1 MDLREMPQ
9 EVARR
14 HPWEVERARFFHGRL
29 EAHLKPGVRVLDV
42 GAGDGYLAGRVLTGL
57 RGEAKVVCFDACYS
71 DDHLK
76 RFSLAAPAGLTFT
89 RARPEGAF
97 DIVLLLDV
105 LEHVP
110 DDRDF
115 LSGVVRD
122 LLVPGGVVLASVPAH
137 PSLYTQH
144 DAVLGHCRRY
154 RPAEFEA
161 LLQGAGLRIEVSGGL
176 FHSLLPVR
184 AGQKLGELLR
194 GIRAQTLVNKGAE
207 SADTALTRWRAGPWV
222 SGAVLGLLRL
232 DNGISRICAT
242 LGVPLPGLS
251 VWALATKR

>member
-14 HPWEVERARFFHGRL
+14 HPWEVGRAKFFHARL
-29 EAHLKPGVRVLDV
+29 AAHLRPGVRVLDV
-42 GAGDGYLAGRVLTGL
+42 GAGDGYLAAQILAGL
-57 RGEAKVVCFDACYS
+57 RGEGKVVCFDACYS

-76 RFSLAAPAGLTFT
+76 RFSAAAPIGLTFS

-110 DDRDF
+110 DDRGF

-122 LLVPGGVVLASVPAH
+122 LLLPGGIVLASVPAH
-137 PSLYTQH
+137 PSLYTKH

-154 RPAEFEA
+154 RPAEFDS
-161 LLQGAGLRIEVSGGL
+161 LLRDTGLMIDTSGGL
-176 FHSLLPVR
+176 FHGLLPLR

-194 GIRAQTLVNKGAE
+194 GVRAQTLVNSGAE

-232 DNGISRICAT
+232 DNGISRICAK
-242 LGVPLPGLS
+242 LGARLPGLS